1 MYTCHMKGS
10 FNTSQR
16 GKELLER
23 LAKIGPFLPASI
35 SVTKKRCGRPSCR
48 CQQEGPIHPTAHVTW
63 KEEGVTRTLHVPQE
77 KIGEV
82 VQWVKA
88 WKELRRLIAEM
99 GKEQRKHLQQIKKQ
113 LKD

>member
-1 MYTCHMKGS
+1 MKKHP
-10 FNTSQR
+10 NTSKR
-16 GKELLER
+16 GKQLLNK
-23 LAKIGPFLPASI
+23 LAKIGPFLPASV
-35 SVTKKRCGRPSCR
+35 SVTKKRCGRASCR
-48 CQQEGPIHPTAHVTW
+48 CEQEGPIHPTAHVTW
-63 KEEGVTRTLHVPQE
+63 KEQGITRTLHVPQDA
-77 KIGEV
+77 IGEV